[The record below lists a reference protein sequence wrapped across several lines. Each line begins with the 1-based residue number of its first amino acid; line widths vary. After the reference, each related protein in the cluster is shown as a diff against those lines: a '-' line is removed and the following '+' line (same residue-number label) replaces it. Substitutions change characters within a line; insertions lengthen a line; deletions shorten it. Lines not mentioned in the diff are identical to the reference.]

1 MTANLCCRR
10 DTADL
15 CLTCFCGDYCP
26 QTLTPVQN
34 ARFIVSS
41 CPFFPDT
48 VACSLWIAALDHD
61 EDAMARLRGQGH
73 F

>member
-1 MTANLCCRR
+1 MCC
-10 DTADL
+10 A
-15 CLTCFCGDYCP
+15 

-48 VACSLWIAALDHD
+48 VACSIWIAALDHD
-61 EDAMARLRGQGH
+61 EDAQARLRERGLL
-73 F
+73 